1 MTGSI
6 ALSVVIPLYNEQDNV
21 PDLYA
26 ELSAALDELQL
37 QYEVI
42 VIDDGSRDNSFE
54 RLKAIHERD
63 SRWQIIRFR
72 RNFGQTA
79 GIAAGFAASQGEVV
93 VTMDAD
99 LQNDPR
105 DVRQMLA
112 KMHEGYDIVS
122 GWRVYRKEP
131 FFTRRLPSM
140 TANWLISRTT
150 GVSLHDYGCT
160 LKAYHRDV
168 AKNVR
173 LYGDLHRFIPA
184 VASQIGVKVT
194 EIPVNDRP
202 RKYGKSKY
210 GISRTF
216 KVFLDL
222 IGVIF
227 LLSYFNRPLRV
238 FGGAGVIIGGIGGV
252 ILLYLAYERLI
263 LLNNIGDRPLLS
275 LGILLAVLGVQFIST
290 GLIADMMMRTYHE
303 SQNKL
308 PYYVR
313 EHLKNTS
320 QEKPIST
327 DNARSKNEIEND
339 IMTEKSH

>member
-1 MTGSI
+1 MTGSVD
-6 ALSVVIPLYNEQDNV
+6 LSVVIPLYNEQDNI
-21 PDLYA
+21 PDLYT
-26 ELSAALDELQL
+26 ELSTALNELHL
-37 QYEVI
+37 NYEVI
-42 VIDDGSRDNSFE
+42 VIDDGSKDSSFE

-105 DVRQMLA
+105 DTGKLLA
-112 KMHEGYDIVS
+112 KMREGYDIVS
-122 GWRVYRKEP
+122 GWRVHRKEK
-131 FFTRRLPSM
+131 FLTRRLPSM

-238 FGGAGVIIGGIGGV
+238 FGNAGLVIGGIGGL

-290 GLIADMMMRTYHE
+290 GLIADMLMRTYYE
-303 SQNKL
+303 SHGSP
-308 PYYVR
+308 PYFVR
-313 EHLKNTS
+313 DHLKSEPVATTPS
-320 QEKPIST
+320 ASLTEPSP
-327 DNARSKNEIEND
+327 

>member
-1 MTGSI
+1 MTGGI
-6 ALSVVIPLYNEQDNV
+6 DLSVVIPLYNEEENI

-26 ELSAALDELQL
+26 ELSAALDDLCL
-37 QYEVI
+37 TYEVI
-42 VIDDGSRDNSFE
+42 IIDDGSRDGSFE

-63 SRWQIIRFR
+63 PRWQVIRFR

-105 DVRQMLA
+105 DTGKLLA
-112 KMHEGYDIVS
+112 KMREGYDIVS
-122 GWRVYRKEP
+122 GWRVHRKEK
-131 FFTRRLPSM
+131 FLTRRLPSM

-202 RKYGKSKY
+202 RKHGKSKY

-238 FGGAGVIIGGIGGV
+238 FGGAGVIIGGIGGLF
-252 ILLYLAYERLI
+252 LLYLAYEKII

-275 LGILLAVLGVQFIST
+275 LGILLVVLGVQFIST
-290 GLIADMMMRTYHE
+290 GLIADMTMRTYHE
-303 SQNKL
+303 SQGKP

-313 EHLKNTS
+313 EHLKPETTEHPV
-320 QEKPIST
+320 QEP
-327 DNARSKNEIEND
+327 SKSL
-339 IMTEKSH
+339 MTEKSQ